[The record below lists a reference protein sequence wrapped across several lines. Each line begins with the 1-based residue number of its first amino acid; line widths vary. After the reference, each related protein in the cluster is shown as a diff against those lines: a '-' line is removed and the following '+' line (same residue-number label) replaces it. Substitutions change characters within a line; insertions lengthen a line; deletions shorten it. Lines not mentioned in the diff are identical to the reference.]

1 MAIDSRHPTYEAGA
15 AKWVKCRDAS
25 DGQDA
30 VHAKGKAYLPELK
43 DQTND
48 DYDAYKSRASYF
60 NATGRTLE
68 GLVGMVFRK
77 EPDFDLP
84 ASMEGI
90 RDDIDLNGTSATG
103 LAKHILTQVLDVGRH
118 GILVEYPTV
127 TEQPANLAAAQERN
141 LRPYTSN
148 YCAESIINW
157 RVTRINN
164 VMQPDL
170 VVLSEEHHEPID
182 EYSSKVIPQI
192 RELRLGE
199 MTRPGGEKLLCYYQ
213 QVYQKPEGKD
223 KFVPVG
229 GPIIPMMNSVPLSF
243 IPFYMFGPE
252 TNDFTM
258 QDPPL
263 LDLVN
268 LNLAHYRVT
277 ADYEHGCHFAGLPTL
292 LLAGI
297 EQIVDDNG
305 KAQPIYVGSQT
316 AIVSSRPEAHGEF
329 IEFQGQ
335 GMGALEKNL
344 DRKESQMA
352 AIGARMLAPE
362 KTGVEAEGTLRMRT
376 NGESSVLASMAN
388 LVSKGMTDILKF
400 MAEWSGV
407 NVAVSMKLSTDYMP
421 AGMTAQEL
429 AELVK
434 AWQSNAISFETMFE
448 NLKRGE
454 IISEKK
460 TVDQEKQEI
469 EDGAAPTVE

>member
-1 MAIDSRHPTYEAGA
+1 MAIDSRHSTYEAGH

-25 DGQDA
+25 AGQDA
-30 VHAKGKAYLPELK
+30 VHAKGKLYLPELK
-43 DQTND
+43 DQTPA

-77 EPDFDLP
+77 EPEFDLP
-84 ASMEGI
+84 TSMEGV

-103 LAKHILTQVLDVGRH
+103 LAKHILTQVLNVGRH

-127 TEQPANLAAAQERN
+127 TEQPTNLAMAQARN

-148 YCAESIINW
+148 YCAESILNW

-170 VVLSEEHHEPID
+170 VVLAEEHHEPVD
-182 EYSSKVIPQI
+182 EYSSKVYPQI

-199 MTRPGGEKLLCYYQ
+199 VTRPGGEKMMCYYQ
-213 QVYQKPEGKD
+213 DEYAPI
-223 KFVPVG
+223 G
-229 GPIIPMMNSVPLSF
+229 GPIIPMMNSVPLNF

-277 ADYEHGCHFAGLPTL
+277 ADYEHGCHFTGLPML

-297 EQIVDDNG
+297 EVKDNE
-305 KAQPIYVGSQT
+305 KIYLGSQT
-316 AIVSSRPEAHGEF
+316 AVVTGNSNAHGEF
-329 IEFQGQ
+329 VEFQGQ

-344 DRKESQMA
+344 DRKEAQMA

-362 KTGVEAEGTLRMRT
+362 KTGVEAEGTMKMRT
-376 NGESSVLASMAN
+376 NGESSVLAAMAQ
-388 LVSKGMTDILKF
+388 LISKGMTDILQF
-400 MAEWSGV
+400 MALWSGV

-421 AGMTAQEL
+421 AGMSAQEL

-434 AWQSNAISFETMFE
+434 AWQSGAISFETMFE

-460 TVDQEKQEI
+460 TVELEKQEI
-469 EDGAAPTVE
+469 EDGSTPTVV